1 MKDLYYTDFSGLALL
16 GAVDDRGRPWDD
28 RGWLQLF
35 VAVCRLSKASQLLIP
50 SRDEDSLGETN
61 GTGAAAGHTMGTP
74 WAHHGHTTKKSCMI
88 EEKCGEIDEFVVGQ
102 PSCNHNMKYVE
113 FWFLVWSLL
122 LSAEIHMPRLLGL
135 RKLSLCVG
143 NALCILSLSFTAI
156 GSAARR
162 VLGELPVRWQL
173 HHHWLQSCDADR
185 PEQVCIRTVA
195 ASRLSQS
202 QQTYH
207 QQIYR

>member
-1 MKDLYYTDFSGLALL
+1 MGP
-16 GAVDDRGRPWDD
+16 GQQR
-28 RGWLQLF
+28 
-35 VAVCRLSKASQLLIP
+35 
-50 SRDEDSLGETN
+50 
-61 GTGAAAGHTMGTP
+61 GTP

-102 PSCNHNMKYVE
+102 RSCNHNMKYVE

-207 QQIYR
+207 QLIYR